1 MPVVL
6 VVPALQVPAASPA
19 ESKHVVHI
27 LAICQRTRR
36 DSEEGQQENR
46 TSHQPS
52 LSDNVARVTPFSP
65 VID

>member
-1 MPVVL
+1 MPIVL

-19 ESKHVVHI
+19 ESKQCSI

-36 DSEEGQQENR
+36 DSEEDQQENR
-46 TSHQPS
+46 SSHQQS